1 MKKIRIGAF
10 ALLLLLFALLVLR
23 DGWNSNNQVPSPT
36 AQPSSTESSGE
47 SSLEPSELVL
57 EVSLLVIGK
66 TETDAIALIDSKSG
80 EVTYRVVR
88 RDDEIFA
95 VTMDYRTD
103 RINLEIDKNI
113 VTAANIG

>member
-23 DGWNSNNQVPSPT
+23 DGWNSNKQE
-36 AQPSSTESSGE
+36 PSSTTPPSSSESNGE
-47 SSLEPSELVL
+47 ISLEPTELVL
-57 EVSLLVIGK
+57 EVSQLVIGK
-66 TETDAIALIDSKSG
+66 TEADAIALIESNSG

-88 RDDEIFA
+88 RDSENFA

-113 VTAANIG
+113 VTSANIG